1 VGARDRP
8 ASRYLP
14 ALAWVL
20 ESTCVFDISVGNW
33 TAAREAFTEGLA
45 ITQRLGDQ
53 RRWGE
58 LAAQLAQVLYH
69 QGEFDRLAEWSAE
82 MSAMASRADDDQ
94 RKAHALLADVWV
106 WLPQG
111 RLDAA
116 VTQLQAVTELL
127 AGRGSRADEILT
139 DGLLALACLRRHDN
153 ERARLAAQR
162 AARLIAQSQPFAVH
176 ILEGYASVAE
186 VYLTLWEAGDHA
198 AARPARQACAALRQ
212 YARAIPVAR
221 PRAWLWQGL
230 GAHLSGHHRRGLA
243 AWRKSLAAAERLAMP
258 CEQGRAHYQ
267 LGRHLP
273 PGDPSRL
280 AHLTRAGEIF
290 ADIGAVYEL
299 GHIQAAM
306 QRL

>member
-212 YARAIPVAR
+212 YARAFQLPGHAHGYGRAWAPTSPATIDVALR
-221 PRAWLWQGL
+221 PGARAWPRPNAWRCPANRVGRTTSSAGICPRAIHPDW
-230 GAHLSGHHRRGLA
+230 
-243 AWRKSLAAAERLAMP
+243 
-258 CEQGRAHYQ
+258 
-267 LGRHLP
+267 
-273 PGDPSRL
+273 
-280 AHLTRAGEIF
+280 
-290 ADIGAVYEL
+290 
-299 GHIQAAM
+299 HI
-306 QRL
+306 